1 MLWWTFQNLV
11 IASVLAALVWLAC
24 RSGRVG
30 PVGRHALWLVVLIK
44 LLTPPLV
51 VWPWAVHDPI
61 GLTKPQ
67 ARAESVHARAHI
79 ASPAHRAEVPAA
91 SGPVRTS
98 AEANEGLDLGPSE
111 DPQDFTTPEVSAADP
126 SATSAPVDPVSP
138 APNVAATLPHSRWL
152 EIL

>member
-11 IASVLAALVWLAC
+11 IATVLATLVWLGC

-61 GLTKPQ
+61 GLTKPPARVEP
-67 ARAESVHARAHI
+67 ARAVAHVGPPVQRARVPSAPAPAFTPAES
-79 ASPAHRAEVPAA
+79 EL
-91 SGPVRTS
+91 GF
-98 AEANEGLDLGPSE
+98 DLSPSE
-111 DPQDFTTPEVSAADP
+111 EPQDF
-126 SATSAPVDPVSP
+126 
-138 APNVAATLPHSRWL
+138 
-152 EIL
+152 

>member
-61 GLTKPQ
+61 GLAKPG
-67 ARAESVHARAHI
+67 ARAKPAGAHAAPRVQRSAVPS
-79 ASPAHRAEVPAA
+79 APAPAVTPAE
-91 SGPVRTS
+91 
-98 AEANEGLDLGPSE
+98 SE
-111 DPQDFTTPEVSAADP
+111 DGFDL
-126 SATSAPVDPVSP
+126 SP
-138 APNVAATLPHSRWL
+138 
-152 EIL
+152 